1 MILEAR
7 VSTVDAI
14 DPTVYVEALA
24 SRCMAKLDFSL
35 LLGAIFSSATT
46 SSSSSS
52 AQFSCSYC
60 CLRGLIQYLHTRY
73 VATAIT
79 ATPPMTP
86 PAMAPTFGLLFD
98 VTVGVVVSVE
108 GLGFTTQDVEGHD
121 VQAREGEET

>member
-1 MILEAR
+1 MMLEAR
-7 VSTVDAI
+7 VNTVEAM

-24 SRCMAKLDFSL
+24 SRCIAKFDFSL
-35 LLGAIFSSATT
+35 LLGATFSSATT
-46 SSSSSS
+46 TSSSSS

-86 PAMAPTFGLLFD
+86 PAMAPTFGFLFD
-98 VTVGVVVSVE
+98 DDTDGVVVS
-108 GLGFTTQDVEGHD
+108 GLGSITQDVEGHD

>member
-7 VSTVDAI
+7 VSTVEAM

-24 SRCMAKLDFSL
+24 SRCMVKFDFSL
-35 LLGAIFSSATT
+35 LLGVVFSSDTT
-46 SSSSSS
+46 SSSSS

-73 VATAIT
+73 VAMAIT

-98 VTVGVVVSVE
+98 VAVGVMVSVD
-108 GLGFTTQDVEGHD
+108 GVTSSFLMQDVEGHD
-121 VQAREGEET
+121 VQERDET